1 MKSGATTSEFLG
13 AFGGSGA
20 LAMYLQEDPSE
31 WVRLAGV
38 VAFCVVACVYTVVRG
53 RVKANGKASAPPS

>member
-1 MKSGATTSEFLG
+1 MKSGAVTSEFLG
-13 AFGGSGA
+13 AFGGAGA

-38 VAFCVVACVYTVVRG
+38 VVFGVVACVYTVTRS
-53 RVKANGKASAPPS
+53 RLKNGA